1 MSPNTATLER
11 LLDLH
16 RREAEAIAQIDIE
29 TLGALESERGDLL
42 GRLTKATPDDRP
54 LVLQVEAARARNERA
69 AEEQL
74 HAIGRRIDRLGQGK
88 LALRG
93 YTPGGAERPSA
104 RFFDEG
110 A

>member
-1 MSPNTATLER
+1 MSANAPILEQ

-16 RREAEAIAQIDIE
+16 RREAEAIAQIDVE
-29 TLGALESERGDLL
+29 ALGSIESERGALL
-42 GRLTKATPDDRP
+42 GRLTTASPDDRP

-69 AEEQL
+69 AEQQL
-74 HAIGRRIDRLGQGK
+74 HIIGQRINKLGQGK

-93 YTPGGAERPSA
+93 YTPGGAERPTA

>member
-1 MSPNTATLER
+1 MSVNASILEQ

-16 RREAEAIAQIDIE
+16 RREAEAIAQIDVE
-29 TLGALESERGDLL
+29 ALGAIESERGDLL
-42 GRLTKATPDDRP
+42 GRLTQAAPDDRP
-54 LVLQVEAARARNERA
+54 LVLQVEAARAHNERA

-74 HAIGRRIDRLGQGK
+74 HAIGRRINRLGQGK
-88 LALRG
+88 LALKG